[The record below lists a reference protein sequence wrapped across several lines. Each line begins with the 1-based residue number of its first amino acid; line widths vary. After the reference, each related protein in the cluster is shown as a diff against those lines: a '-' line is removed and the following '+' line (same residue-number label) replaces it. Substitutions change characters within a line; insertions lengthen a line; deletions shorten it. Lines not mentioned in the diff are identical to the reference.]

1 MEENV
6 YAIRGATTVEHDS
19 PAEIDEAVRELMEAI
34 YSENGITDSDA
45 AFILFSQTRDIRTR
59 NAAAACR
66 RSGYG
71 ALIPLF
77 CVQEAD
83 IAGGLPL
90 AIRAM
95 ILVNHKREREA
106 RMVYLRGASSLRPE
120 YTKKE
125 KQDD

>member
-6 YAIRGATTVEHDS
+6 YALRGATTVLHDS
-19 PAEIDEAVRELMEAI
+19 PAEVDEAVGELMSEI
-34 YSENGITDSDA
+34 YRENGIADSDC

-66 RSGYG
+66 QSGYG
-71 ALIPLF
+71 TLTPLF

-90 AIRAM
+90 AIRVM
-95 ILVNHKREREA
+95 VLVNHKKEKEP

-120 YTKKE
+120 YKKE
-125 KQDD
+125 NEND

>member
-59 NAAAACR
+59 NAAA
-66 RSGYG
+66 
-71 ALIPLF
+71 
-77 CVQEAD
+77 
-83 IAGGLPL
+83 
-90 AIRAM
+90 IRVM
-95 ILVNHKREREA
+95 ILVNHKKEREA

>member
-6 YAIRGATTVEHDS
+6 YALRGATTVLHDS
-19 PAEIDEAVRELMEAI
+19 PAEVDEAVGELMSEI
-34 YSENGITDSDA
+34 YRENGITDSDC

-66 RSGYG
+66 QSGYG
-71 ALIPLF
+71 TLTPLF

-90 AIRAM
+90 AIRVM
-95 ILVNHKREREA
+95 VLVNHKKEKEP

-120 YTKKE
+120 YKKE
-125 KQDD
+125 NEND

>member
-6 YAIRGATTVEHDS
+6 YALRGATTVLHDS
-19 PAEIDEAVRELMEAI
+19 PAEVDEAVGELMSEI
-34 YSENGITDSDA
+34 YRENGITDSDC

-66 RSGYG
+66 QSGYG
-71 ALIPLF
+71 TLTPLF

-90 AIRAM
+90 AIRVM
-95 ILVNHKREREA
+95 VLVNHKKEKEP

-120 YTKKE
+120 YKKE
-125 KQDD
+125 NGND

>member
-71 ALIPLF
+71 ALTPLF

-90 AIRAM
+90 AIRVM

-106 RMVYLRGASSLRPE
+106 RMVYLRGAFLRLPMDE
-120 YTKKE
+120 CRIK
-125 KQDD
+125 D

>member
-6 YAIRGATTVEHDS
+6 YALRGATTVAHDS
-19 PAEIDEAVRELMEAI
+19 PAEVDEAVKELMDRL
-34 YSENGITDSDA
+34 YSENGLFDRDV

-66 RSGYG
+66 SSGFG
-71 ALIPLF
+71 ILTPLF

-90 AIRAM
+90 AIRVM
-95 ILVNHKREREA
+95 VLVNHRKEREA

-120 YTKKE
+120 YSKGDKE
-125 KQDD
+125 DD